1 MTNDDDL
8 NFDAKCDVA
17 DGHMSDFM
25 DWNGVQGAKFFKSEE
40 GKDRLM
46 RSIMDMQKAVQHM
59 ASTKDMDQD
68 DVNAFSDLM
77 EKIAQKLYKV

>member
-1 MTNDDDL
+1 MIDDDDDL
-8 NFDAKCDVA
+8 DFDAKHDIEF
-17 DGHMSDFM
+17 GHMGDFL
-25 DWNGVQGAKFFKSEE
+25 DWTAEQGAKFFKSKE

-46 RSIMDMQKAVQHM
+46 RSIMDMQKAVEYM

-77 EKIAQKLYKV
+77 EKIAQKLYR